1 MERVKIADHIADL
14 FQERLHRVGCL
25 VVYDPTGRYWEIAL
39 GLDGDECRV
48 IDAAG
53 SAIFARE
60 TAMRAWVA
68 IADGEKRLLVH
79 VPAPKPLEEQDKQAD
94 PFHPLALGG
103 AVFPEG
109 EGDSYLALCLVAK
122 PDRQARIRDL
132 FEAEEPSFTTVDAL
146 DGGSTWPKLR
156 TILSAVSQ
164 REILVSLL
172 SPREEQR
179 RQLIA
184 DTGWLAEYRRFAANV
199 LGLEVHSQVATW
211 TEVRDELA
219 RFVLFS
225 EFALDLPGELPAS
238 LVDVPRAGD
247 DDRSL
252 VYAVCDQLR
261 NHRSHEEDYIEL
273 AGQVSRELDLPART
287 SAATDFGERDTF
299 LFEERGFLHRCA
311 EAAEA
316 GNLDSAFAIAEQ
328 RRGSIWVRAEER
340 ATEWVVAG
348 HALGLLRAIAD
359 LERELSSVGEG
370 VAPLVTFYAERAR
383 RADAL
388 HRALEGT
395 LHDALGVPAG
405 LEGLIEAARTRY
417 RTLADALQKHFLDA
431 IRTEGWPV
439 AGFTRHTQVFKKHVA
454 PVLERRKKVAL
465 FMVDALRYELAAE
478 FAQRLPEGDNI
489 SLAPV
494 LAQVPTITSVGMA
507 ALLPGAD
514 AGLRLSATSDDLV
527 PVIDGA
533 RVSTPTERFEHVRRL
548 YGDRCAMVD
557 LDALLR
563 SRPPKIANTVDL
575 LLVKNTEIDAAGENL
590 QIGAALGVIRGTLG
604 KLFRALRKLG
614 DRGFDQAV
622 LAADHG
628 FVLLSE
634 QLPGD
639 KVERPRGT
647 WALSKVR
654 CVAGTGSEA
663 PGVASFRREDV
674 GIDGDIE
681 QLAVPASLGAFRTGA
696 AFMHSGISLQ
706 ECVVPVVE
714 VGLSASGKGARPTAQ
729 IELRYRGGATN
740 RITTRRPM
748 IEVVLFQESVFGT
761 EEVRFSLEAR
771 SGRNIAGEVAPS
783 PNVDSTTGLV
793 SIETGKA
800 IKVPLRMRED
810 FEGEF
815 TVVAADPATKVIF
828 DELKLRTDYV
838 E

>member
-1 MERVKIADHIADL
+1 MKIADHIAAL
-14 FQERLHRVGCL
+14 FRERLHRSGCL
-25 VVYDPTGRYWEIAL
+25 VVYDPTGRYREISL
-39 GLDGDECRV
+39 GFDGDEYQV

-53 SAIFARE
+53 SAITARE
-60 TAMRAWVA
+60 TAMRAWA
-68 IADGEKRLLVH
+68 EMADGETRLLVH
-79 VPAPKPLEEQDKQAD
+79 VPAPKPLEEKDKQAD
-94 PFHPLALGG
+94 PFHPFALGG

-122 PDRQARIRDL
+122 PDRPARIREL
-132 FEAEEPSFTTVDAL
+132 FEEGEPSFKSVDAL

-156 TILSAVSQ
+156 TILSVDSP

-172 SPREEQR
+172 SPGKEQR

-184 DTGWLAEYRRFAANV
+184 DTGWLTEYQRFAANV
-199 LGLEVHSQVATW
+199 FGLEVHLQVATW
-211 TEVRDELA
+211 TEARDELA

-225 EFALDLPGELPAS
+225 EFAFDLPGELPAS

-247 DDRSL
+247 DGCSL

-261 NHRSHEEDYIEL
+261 NHRSHEDEYIKL

-287 SAATDFGERDTF
+287 SGTIDFGERDTF

-311 EAAEA
+311 EAAEV
-316 GNLDSAFAIAEQ
+316 GDLDSALAIAEQ

-348 HALGLLRAIAD
+348 HALALLRAIAD
-359 LERELSSVGEG
+359 LERELSGVGGG
-370 VAPLVTFYAERAR
+370 VAPLVAFYAERAR

-395 LHDALGVPAG
+395 LHYALGVPAG
-405 LEGLIEAARTRY
+405 LEGLIEAARTRH
-417 RTLADALQKHFLDA
+417 RILVDALQKRFLDA
-431 IRTEGWPV
+431 IRTEGWPI
-439 AGFTRHTQVFKKHVA
+439 AGFTRHTQVFEKHVA
-454 PVLERRKKVAL
+454 PALERRKKVAL
-465 FMVDALRYELAAE
+465 FMVDAMRYELAAE
-478 FAQRLPEGDNI
+478 FAQRLPEGDSV

-514 AGLRLSATSDDLV
+514 GGLTLAASGDDLV
-527 PVIDGA
+527 PVIDDV
-533 RVSTPTERFEHVRRL
+533 RVSTPTERFEHVRRI

-557 LDALLR
+557 LDALLG
-563 SRPPKIANTVDL
+563 SRPPKIADTVDL
-575 LLVKNTEIDAAGENL
+575 LLVKSTEIDAAGESL

-604 KLFRALRKLG
+604 KLLRALRKLG

-628 FVLLSE
+628 FVMLSE

-639 KVERPRGT
+639 KVERPTGAWT
-647 WALSKVR
+647 LSKVR
-654 CVAGTGSEA
+654 CVAGTGGEA
-663 PGVASFRREDV
+663 PGIACFRHEDV
-674 GIDGDIE
+674 GIEGDIE
-681 QLAVPASLGAFRTGA
+681 QIAVPASLGAFRTGA

-706 ECVVPVVE
+706 ECIVPVIE
-714 VGLSASGKGARPTAQ
+714 VGLSASGKSVRPTARV
-729 IELRYRGGATN
+729 ELRYRGGATDC
-740 RITTRRPM
+740 ITTRRPM
-748 IEVVLFQESVFGT
+748 IEVVLFQKSLFGT

-771 SGRNIAGEVAPS
+771 AGRNIVGEVAPS
-783 PNVDSTTGLV
+783 PNVDPTTGLV

-815 TVVAADPATKVIF
+815 RVVAADPASKAML
-828 DELKLRTDYV
+828 DELKLQTDYV

>member
-1 MERVKIADHIADL
+1 M
-14 FQERLHRVGCL
+14 
-25 VVYDPTGRYWEIAL
+25 
-39 GLDGDECRV
+39 
-48 IDAAG
+48 
-53 SAIFARE
+53 
-60 TAMRAWVA
+60 
-68 IADGEKRLLVH
+68 
-79 VPAPKPLEEQDKQAD
+79 
-94 PFHPLALGG
+94 
-103 AVFPEG
+103 
-109 EGDSYLALCLVAK
+109 ALCLVAK
-122 PDRQARIRDL
+122 PDRQARIREL

-156 TILSAVSQ
+156 TILSAVSP

-179 RQLIA
+179 RKLIA

-225 EFALDLPGELPAS
+225 EFALDMPGELPAS

-359 LERELSSVGEG
+359 LERDLSSVGEG
-370 VAPLVTFYAERAR
+370 VAPLVTFYTERAR

-439 AGFTRHTQVFKKHVA
+439 AGFT
-454 PVLERRKKVAL
+454 
-465 FMVDALRYELAAE
+465 
-478 FAQRLPEGDNI
+478 
-489 SLAPV
+489 
-494 LAQVPTITSVGMA
+494 
-507 ALLPGAD
+507 
-514 AGLRLSATSDDLV
+514 
-527 PVIDGA
+527 
-533 RVSTPTERFEHVRRL
+533 
-548 YGDRCAMVD
+548 
-557 LDALLR
+557 
-563 SRPPKIANTVDL
+563 PPHA
-575 LLVKNTEIDAAGENL
+575 
-590 QIGAALGVIRGTLG
+590 
-604 KLFRALRKLG
+604 
-614 DRGFDQAV
+614 
-622 LAADHG
+622 
-628 FVLLSE
+628 
-634 QLPGD
+634 
-639 KVERPRGT
+639 
-647 WALSKVR
+647 
-654 CVAGTGSEA
+654 
-663 PGVASFRREDV
+663 
-674 GIDGDIE
+674 
-681 QLAVPASLGAFRTGA
+681 
-696 AFMHSGISLQ
+696 SLQ
-706 ECVVPVVE
+706 EAR
-714 VGLSASGKGARPTAQ
+714 GTGARA
-729 IELRYRGGATN
+729 A
-740 RITTRRPM
+740 
-748 IEVVLFQESVFGT
+748 
-761 EEVRFSLEAR
+761 EE
-771 SGRNIAGEVAPS
+771 GR
-783 PNVDSTTGLV
+783 
-793 SIETGKA
+793 A
-800 IKVPLRMRED
+800 IYGRCSAV
-810 FEGEF
+810 
-815 TVVAADPATKVIF
+815 
-828 DELKLRTDYV
+828 
-838 E
+838 